1 MDFLGKYVLV
11 TGASQGIGLAIVN
24 KFAEHGANIILV
36 SRNIDV
42 LNNIR
47 DGLKSKYP
55 TQDFFSVC
63 CDLSQLENIPNIF
76 TELKNYNITTLDV
89 LVNNAGVMIDSMLQK
104 QKIVEMTIMFNTNIM
119 STILMC
125 QASLRFFLKKRKGN
139 IINLSSIIGENGAI
153 GQSVYAASKAA
164 VLGFTKSL
172 SKELARLNIN
182 VNSISPGYIDTSM
195 TQKYDKESKDSII
208 SNIGFRRAGTPED
221 VAEVVLF
228 LASDKSSY
236 ITGHNIQVNGGMII

>member
-1 MDFLGKYVLV
+1 MNFSGKYVLV
-11 TGASQGIGLAIVN
+11 TGASEGIGLAIVN
-24 KFAEHGANIILV
+24 KFAERGANIILV
-36 SRNIDV
+36 SRSIDV
-42 LNNIR
+42 LNKIR
-47 DGLKSKYP
+47 DELKSKYP
-55 TQDFFSVC
+55 TQIFFSVS

-89 LVNNAGVMIDSMLQK
+89 LVNNAGVMIDSMLQQ
-104 QKIVEMTIMFNTNIM
+104 QKIVDMTIMFNTNIM

-153 GQSVYAASKAA
+153 GQSVYSASKAA

-182 VNSISPGYIDTSM
+182 VNSITPGYIDTSM
-195 TQKYDKESKDSII
+195 TQKYNQESKDLII
-208 SNIGFRRAGTPED
+208 NNIGFRRAGTAED
-221 VAEVVLF
+221 VAEAVLF
-228 LASDKSSY
+228 LASEKSSY

>member
-1 MDFLGKYVLV
+1 MVFSGKYVLV

-36 SRNIDV
+36 SRSIDV
-42 LNNIR
+42 LNKIR
-47 DGLKSKYP
+47 DELKSKYP
-55 TQDFFSVC
+55 TQIFFSIS

-89 LVNNAGVMIDSMLQK
+89 LVNNAGVMIDSMLQQ
-104 QKIVEMTIMFNTNIM
+104 QKIVDMTIMFNTNIM
-119 STILMC
+119 SMILMC

-153 GQSVYAASKAA
+153 GQSVYSASKAA

-182 VNSISPGYIDTSM
+182 VNSISPGYIDTRM
-195 TQKYDKESKDSII
+195 TQKYDQESKGSII
-208 SNIGFRRAGTPED
+208 SNIGFRRAGTAED
-221 VAEVVLF
+221 VAEAVLF
-228 LASDKSSY
+228 LASEKSSY

>member
-1 MDFLGKYVLV
+1 MDFSGKYVLV

-24 KFAEHGANIILV
+24 RFAEHGANIILV
-36 SRNIDV
+36 SRSIDV

-47 DGLKSKYP
+47 DELKSKYP
-55 TQDFFSVC
+55 TQNFFSVS

-89 LVNNAGVMIDSMLQK
+89 LVNNAGVMIDSMLQQ
-104 QKIVEMTIMFNTNIM
+104 QKIVDMTIMFNTNIM

-153 GQSVYAASKAA
+153 GQSVYSASKAA

-182 VNSISPGYIDTSM
+182 VNSISPGYIDTGM
-195 TQKYDKESKDSII
+195 TQKYDQESKDSII
-208 SNIGFRRAGTPED
+208 SNIGFRRAGTAED
-221 VAEVVLF
+221 VAEAVLF
-228 LASDKSSY
+228 LASEQSSY

>member
-1 MDFLGKYVLV
+1 MHFSGKYVLV

-24 KFAEHGANIILV
+24 RFAEHGANIILV
-36 SRNIDV
+36 SRSIDV

-47 DGLKSKYP
+47 DELKSKYP
-55 TQDFFSVC
+55 TQNFFSVS

-89 LVNNAGVMIDSMLQK
+89 LVNNAGVMIDSMLQQ
-104 QKIVEMTIMFNTNIM
+104 QKIVDMTIMFNTNIM

-153 GQSVYAASKAA
+153 GQSVYSASKAA

-182 VNSISPGYIDTSM
+182 VNSISPGYIDTGM
-195 TQKYDKESKDSII
+195 TQKYDQESKDSII
-208 SNIGFRRAGTPED
+208 SNIGFRRAGTAED
-221 VAEVVLF
+221 VAEAVLF
-228 LASDKSSY
+228 LASEQSSY

>member
-1 MDFLGKYVLV
+1 MVFSGKYVLV

-36 SRNIDV
+36 SRSIDV
-42 LNNIR
+42 LNKIR
-47 DGLKSKYP
+47 DELKSKYP
-55 TQDFFSVC
+55 TQFFFSIS

-76 TELKNYNITTLDV
+76 TELKNYDITTLDV
-89 LVNNAGVMIDSMLQK
+89 LVNNAGVMIDSMLQQ
-104 QKIVEMTIMFNTNIM
+104 QKIVDMTIMFNTNIM
-119 STILMC
+119 SMILMC

-153 GQSVYAASKAA
+153 GQSVYSASKAA

-182 VNSISPGYIDTSM
+182 VNSISPGYIDTRM
-195 TQKYDKESKDSII
+195 TQNYDQESKDSII
-208 SNIGFRRAGTPED
+208 SNIGFRRAGTAED
-221 VAEVVLF
+221 VAEAVLF
-228 LASDKSSY
+228 LASEKSSY
-236 ITGHNIQVNGGMII
+236 ITGNNIQVNGGMII

>member
-1 MDFLGKYVLV
+1 MDFSGKYVLV

-24 KFAEHGANIILV
+24 KFADHGANVILV
-36 SRNIDV
+36 SRNIEL
-42 LNNIR
+42 LNKIR
-47 DGLKSKYP
+47 DELKIMYP
-55 TQDFFSVC
+55 IQDFFSVS
-63 CDLSQLENIPNIF
+63 CDLSILENIPGIF
-76 TELKNYNITTLDV
+76 AELKNYNITTLDV
-89 LVNNAGVMIDSMLQK
+89 LVNNAGVMIDSMLQQ
-104 QKIVEMTIMFNTNIM
+104 QKLADMNTMFNTNIM

-153 GQSVYAASKAA
+153 GQSVYSASKAA

-195 TQKYDKESKDSII
+195 TQKYNQEWKDSII
-208 SNIGFRRAGTPED
+208 NNIGFRRAGTAED
-221 VAEVVLF
+221 VAEAVLF
-228 LASDKSSY
+228 LASEKSSY

>member
-1 MDFLGKYVLV
+1 MDFSGKYVLV

-36 SRNIDV
+36 SRSIDV

-47 DGLKSKYP
+47 DELKSKYP
-55 TQDFFSVC
+55 TQFFFSVS

-89 LVNNAGVMIDSMLQK
+89 LVNNAGVMIDSMLQQ
-104 QKIVEMTIMFNTNIM
+104 QKIVDMTIMFNTNIM
-119 STILMC
+119 STILMS

-153 GQSVYAASKAA
+153 GQSVYSASKAA

-182 VNSISPGYIDTSM
+182 VNSISPGYIDTKM
-195 TQKYDKESKDSII
+195 TQIYDQESKDSII
-208 SNIGFRRAGTPED
+208 SNIGFRRAGTAED
-221 VAEVVLF
+221 VAEAALF
-228 LASDKSSY
+228 LASEKSSY

>member
-1 MDFLGKYVLV
+1 MDFTGKYVLV

-24 KFAEHGANIILV
+24 KFAEHGASIILV
-36 SRNIDV
+36 SRSIDL

-47 DGLKSKYP
+47 DELKSKYP
-55 TQDFFSVC
+55 TQDFFSVS
-63 CDLSQLENIPNIF
+63 CDLSILENIPSIF
-76 TELKNYNITTLDV
+76 SELKTYNITTLDV
-89 LVNNAGVMIDSMLQK
+89 LVNNAGVMIDSMLQQ
-104 QKIVEMTIMFNTNIM
+104 QKIVDMTIMFNTNIM

-153 GQSVYAASKAA
+153 GQSVYSASKAA

-182 VNSISPGYIDTSM
+182 VNSITPGYIDTSM
-195 TQKYDKESKDSII
+195 TQKYDEESKNSII
-208 SNIGFRRAGTPED
+208 SNIGFRRAGKAED
-221 VAEVVLF
+221 VAEAVLF
-228 LASDKSSY
+228 LASEKSSY